1 MSLYTGSFSSRRA
14 SHAAIG
20 GGDGGIHGHGS
31 NSSNGNTGSNPSS
44 PTSRSSM
51 KSSPHSSLVKELPGY
66 QSKTP
71 LLFSSPNPSLM
82 SSNGESSKMEASALD
97 SKPQSSYKNREYLYW
112 ERGFSGSSSSSSSS
126 SSSFSSNSL
135 PSSSTNSITRS
146 STLSQKQQQHNQ
158 SIDNDHNNSQI
169 GLPPTATLS
178 DLRGMFSNPV
188 LMSGS
193 SGLNTTANQKQLSQV
208 FPQEV
213 GEYLRDEKS
222 LSTLKDLSPKL
233 NGDEKAFWISVF
245 GFSGQ
250 LKNSSSSTNAVID
263 AVLDVFEQL
272 GDMLPPTLTK
282 EELIRS
288 SIVNGFI
295 NIGFRS
301 KWSAQRALE
310 MNGQILQ
317 IPGVSLDNGLMIGC
331 IPMQK
336 AMAEVERIG
345 QASFL
350 SPVKRESLK
359 NDLNG
364 PFGTSTAGNEEDM
377 ILRTPF
383 TPHSGLI
390 SEKQQLKAPSSSF
403 SSPLKSPSLKV
414 PRSLQKGLDYVF
426 GWK

>member
-1 MSLYTGSFSSRRA
+1 MSSFTGSFSSRRT

-20 GGDGGIHGHGS
+20 GGDGGGHGS
-31 NSSNGNTGSNPSS
+31 DSSNGGTGSNPSS
-44 PTSRSSM
+44 PTSRSAM

-71 LLFSSPNPSLM
+71 LLFSSPNPSLR
-82 SSNGESSKMEASALD
+82 SSNSESSKMSASALD

-126 SSSFSSNSL
+126 NSL
-135 PSSSTNSITRS
+135 PSSSTNSSTS
-146 STLSQKQQQHNQ
+146 STTRHSELSQQQQQHNQ
-158 SIDNDHNNSQI
+158 LIDNDHNNSQ

-188 LMSGS
+188 LMSGG
-193 SGLNTTANQKQLSQV
+193 SGLNTTANQKQATQV
-208 FPQEV
+208 FPQEM
-213 GEYLRDEKS
+213 GEHLRDERS
-222 LSTLKDLSPKL
+222 LSTLKDLSPRL

-250 LKNSSSSTNAVID
+250 LKNSSSPTNAVID
-263 AVLDVFEQL
+263 GILDVFEQL

-359 NDLNG
+359 NDLKG
-364 PFGTSTAGNEEDM
+364 PFVAGIGTTGTEEDM

-390 SEKQQLKAPSSSF
+390 GDKQQLPASSSSL